1 MLYARVARDGGRIEP
16 GQRNTNRTM
25 EKNKK

>member
-1 MLYARVARDGGRIEP
+1 MLYARAARDGGRIEA
-16 GQRNTNRTM
+16 GQRNTNWTM